1 MTVYKTPDAIDL
13 ATPTH
18 LYWVALSHVDWA
30 EPKVM
35 VVRGGPDALEAVVRL
50 VEQAAWIPP
59 GVEYG
64 IERVAPVGDCCATHG
79 KLFALRPG
87 VLHPVSDLEDE
98 GIHVHHV

>member
-1 MTVYKTPDAIDL
+1 
-13 ATPTH
+13 
-18 LYWVALSHVDWA
+18 
-30 EPKVM
+30 
-35 VVRGGPDALEAVVRL
+35 